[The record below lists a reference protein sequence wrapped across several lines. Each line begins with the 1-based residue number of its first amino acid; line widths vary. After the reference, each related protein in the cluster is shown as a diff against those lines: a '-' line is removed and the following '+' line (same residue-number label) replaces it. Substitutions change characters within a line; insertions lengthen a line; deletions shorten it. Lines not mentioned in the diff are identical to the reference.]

1 MTATRTLPVSLPAR
15 LGARAGS
22 LAYAARLYGA
32 YREANARYSPAHDM
46 AASPFP
52 RWIQFQTINACQ
64 ASCRMC
70 PYPVYKDVFARG
82 RMDDALFE
90 KIVAEVAAR
99 SDVDTLIPMLQN
111 EPFLDKRLF
120 DKVARIKAATSG
132 RVRVELVTNGAF
144 LTDETIA
151 RVRESGVDVLDV
163 SLDAVSREVY
173 RRVRVGLDFDA
184 VIAGVERLIAADLP
198 STKVFVRLVRVR
210 DNAREVTAFARQWR
224 ARGVPVF
231 IYTAHDRAGSV
242 EKFDDA
248 LRIPEGELTWLQ
260 RMERRASRLYMRHC
274 PIPFAM
280 TSILHD
286 GQMLMCVHDWG
297 RKVVVGNVRD
307 ATIAELW
314 NGPRMREIRSA
325 LSERRYDDVAACRD
339 CSLWKDGWF

>member
-32 YREANARYSPAHDM
+32 YREANARYSPVHDM

-144 LTDETIA
+144 LTDENIA

-198 STKVFVRLVRVR
+198 HTKVFVRLVRVR

-242 EKFDDA
+242 A
-248 LRIPEGELTWLQ
+248 AHPR
-260 RMERRASRLYMRHC
+260 RRADLAPAHGAPRVAALHGALPDPVRDDEHPPRRADADVRPRL
-274 PIPFAM
+274 
-280 TSILHD
+280 
-286 GQMLMCVHDWG
+286 G